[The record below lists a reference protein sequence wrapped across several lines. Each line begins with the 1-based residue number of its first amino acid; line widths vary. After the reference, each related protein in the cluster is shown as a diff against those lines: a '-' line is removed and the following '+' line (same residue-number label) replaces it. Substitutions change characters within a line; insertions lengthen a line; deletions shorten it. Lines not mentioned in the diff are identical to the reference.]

1 MLEHGGQLQHA
12 AARFGIAA
20 DDWLDLSTGINPHG
34 WPVPAIDQQHW
45 QRLPEAGDG
54 LEAAARAYYQC
65 PHILPTAGSQAAIQA
80 LPRLRHHS
88 RVGVLDPDYSEHA
101 HAWRRAGHTVVGLQA
116 ADIGRPQADLDVLV
130 LSNPNNPTGGDLAA
144 DILRARR
151 AELAGRGGWL
161 VVDEAF
167 RDVSPAASLVAGTDQ
182 AGLIVLRSL
191 GKFFGLA
198 GARVGFTAAEPDLLE
213 ALREWLGPWPLSGP
227 ARAVARMALRD
238 ADWQRRTRERLARD
252 AARLA
257 GLLSAADLAPA
268 GGCPLFQWLAH
279 DDAANIH
286 EQLARQ
292 GVLVRLFTRPPGLRF
307 GLPGDESDWRRLE
320 AALAQLEVSA

>member
-1 MLEHGGQLQHA
+1 MLEHGGQLQSA
-12 AARFGIAA
+12 TTRFGIAA
-20 DDWLDLSTGINPHG
+20 GDWLDLSTGINPQG
-34 WPVPAIDQQHW
+34 WPVPAIDPQHW
-45 QRLPEAGDG
+45 QRLPEAEDG

-65 PHILPTAGSQAAIQA
+65 PQILPTAGSQAAIQA
-80 LPRLRHHS
+80 LPRLRGHS

-130 LSNPNNPTGGDLAA
+130 LSNPNNPTGGELDPAL
-144 DILRARR
+144 LRARR

-167 RDVSPAASLVAGTDQ
+167 RDASPAASLISETDQ

-198 GARVGFTAAEPDLLE
+198 GARVGFAAATPDRLD

-227 ARAVARMALRD
+227 ARVVAQQALRD
-238 ADWQRRTRERLARD
+238 TEWQQCTREYLARESEHLND
-252 AARLA
+252 LLSQA
-257 GLLSAADLAPA
+257 GLVPS
-268 GGCPLFQWLAH
+268 GGCPLFQWLAYN
-279 DDAANIH
+279 DAANIH

-307 GLPGDESDWRRLE
+307 GLPGDAAGWRRLE
-320 AALAQLEVSA
+320 AALAQLEVNA